1 VARVPAGPVSHPIRL
16 VVTDDLERS
25 RLTVFFRLLLAVPH
39 YIWLVVFGIVAVVV
53 VIINWFA
60 TLIRGESPRGLFD
73 FLAGYMRYAVHVF
86 AYIHL
91 AANPFPRFF
100 LGSRLDPYPVD
111 LEIEDPQP
119 QNRWVTG
126 FRIVLVLPALALA
139 TVLAGG
145 SAGVTWGDSAHGR
158 EGTVGFGSSVASGVA
173 GAAAILIWFAA
184 LAQGRAPR
192 GLRDAAAWGLG
203 YAAQAY
209 GYLFVITDCY
219 PYTGPEFYLGG
230 LERPHVDER
239 VPRLVNDDDLRRS
252 RLTVFFRLPLA
263 IPHLV
268 WYVLWTVAAFLA
280 AIANWVATLAV
291 GHAPRPIAR
300 FLAAYVRYGMHLG
313 AFLFLIGNPFPGF
326 VGAAGSYPID
336 PRIQPFGPQNRWI
349 TLFRIF
355 LAVPAALVSSVLSN
369 VLFFAAVFGWFV
381 SLARGRMPAG
391 LQSAGAYA
399 LGYSAQLSTYG
410 LVLTDRYPHAS
421 PAAVLE
427 AFPGPAPELPTGPV
441 PQPETLD

>member
-1 VARVPAGPVSHPIRL
+1 MPHEPVSHPIRL

-25 RLTVFFRLLLAVPH
+25 RLTVVFRLLLAIPH
-39 YIWLVVFGIVAVVV
+39 YLWLLLFGIVAVVV

-60 TLIRGESPRGLFD
+60 TLILGESPRGLFD
-73 FLAGYMRYAVHVF
+73 FLAGYIRYAVHVF
-86 AYIHL
+86 AYVHL

-111 LEIEDPQP
+111 VAIAGPQP

-126 FRIVLVLPALALA
+126 FRIVLVLPALLLA

-145 SAGVTWGDSAHGR
+145 SAGATWGDSARSGGGG
-158 EGTVGFGSSVASGVA
+158 GTTIGFVSSVVTGVA
-173 GAAAILIWFAA
+173 GAAAFLIWFAA
-184 LAQGRAPR
+184 LARGRAPR

-209 GYLFVITDCY
+209 GYLFVITDRY
-219 PYTGPEFYLGG
+219 PYTGPELYLGD

-268 WYVLWTVAAFLA
+268 WYLLWSVAAFLA
-280 AIANWVATLAV
+280 AIVNWVATLAV
-291 GHAPRPIAR
+291 GHSPRPLAR
-300 FLAAYVRYGMHLG
+300 FLAAYVRYGAHLG

-326 VGAAGSYPID
+326 VGAAGSYPVD

-355 LAVPAALVSSVLSN
+355 LAIPAALLSGALSN
-369 VLFFAAVFGWFV
+369 ILLCVAVFGWFV
-381 SLARGRMPAG
+381 SLVRARMPAG

-427 AFPGPAPELPTGPV
+427 AFASVTPAELPTGPD
-441 PQPETLD
+441 QTLD